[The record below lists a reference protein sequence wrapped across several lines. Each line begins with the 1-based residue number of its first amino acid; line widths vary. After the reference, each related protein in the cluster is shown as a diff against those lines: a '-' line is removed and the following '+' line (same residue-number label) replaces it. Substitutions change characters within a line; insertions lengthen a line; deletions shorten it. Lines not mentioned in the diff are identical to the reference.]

1 MEINLVTSNEDDTE
15 EVQQPT
21 VTDTKIDIKS
31 DIENAIYDS
40 TITIL
45 KKENET
51 FLSSRL
57 KVCTYVSSHINKLE
71 IFNQVLKLK
80 QQYYEKYYNNSQIT
94 IIVIGVLIALLSGIQ
109 AEINNSSPNITLNSD
124 SNSIYF
130 NILVII
136 LSSSIALISSITK
149 FTGWKSKSSA
159 MQSTSN
165 STSHT
170 LICLSKYREQIKM
183 CKSYDEL
190 ETLFNNSFVQEQ
202 YSLYVTSLN
211 NIKDLLPLN
220 SQVKNLPLFY
230 DLNVEASKAKKQFD
244 EKMSDLV

>member
-1 MEINLVTSNEDDTE
+1 ME
-15 EVQQPT
+15 
-21 VTDTKIDIKS
+21 
-31 DIENAIYDS
+31 
-40 TITIL
+40 
-45 KKENET
+45 
-51 FLSSRL
+51 SRL
-57 KVCTYVSSHINKLE
+57 KICTYVSSHINKLE

-94 IIVIGVLIALLSGIQ
+94 IIVVGVVIALLSGIQ
-109 AEINNSSPNITLNSD
+109 AEINGLQINNTISSE

-149 FTGWKSKSSA
+149 FTGWKSKSSD
-159 MQSTSN
+159 MQSCSN
-165 STSHT
+165 STVHT

-190 ETLFNNSFVQEQ
+190 NELFNNKFVQEQ
-202 YSLYVTSLN
+202 YSLYVNSLN

-230 DLNVEASKAKKQFD
+230 DLNLEASKAKKQFD
-244 EKMSDLV
+244 QKMNDLV